1 MAANAPFTAVTV
13 VGESML
19 IDGGKI
25 AWGTAVGPSDAGAN
39 TVLDLSGAFNG
50 AVAACNIV
58 AESTAM
64 YVCQYARATAGAPAT
79 GKVRILEGTTDVA
92 QSTADLKGITFTWF
106 AVGTD

>member
-50 AVAACNIV
+50 AVAA
-58 AESTAM
+58 A
-64 YVCQYARATAGAPAT
+64 
-79 GKVRILEGTTDVA
+79 
-92 QSTADLKGITFTWF
+92 
-106 AVGTD
+106 